1 MYLRFVTSDK
11 IPNMAARRGLFG
23 ATYAQLRRPDIDP
36 KLRVELQ
43 EQLDW
48 FEDNLAVPDR
58 FNKSKSK
65 GAYRRKTKGLAWFVN
80 DGNEAVTR
88 GYALARLLK
97 RCGYTI
103 EELRSSRIGYVIY
116 KDALQAIAEPF
127 NDTPT

>member
-1 MYLRFVTSDK
+1 MYLRFVISDK

-23 ATYAQLRRPDIDP
+23 ATYAQLRRPGIDP
-36 KLRVELQ
+36 KLRAELQ

-88 GYALARLLK
+88 GYALAELLK

-116 KDALQAIAEPF
+116 EDVFQAIAEPF